1 MGARDRR
8 LSGLPV
14 YLKEESEEKGA
25 VEACKRLISSSLLV
39 NPARIPARLLHSL
52 RINQFQLEGDPRTSY
67 LVGYFRDP
75 WLA

>member
-25 VEACKRLISSSLLV
+25 VEACEELISSSLPEELIFLE
-39 NPARIPARLLHSL
+39 AHLLCSL
-52 RINQFQLEGDPRTSY
+52 RINQFQMEGDPWD
-67 LVGYFRDP
+67 LLLG
-75 WLA
+75 